1 MINRGRDLLRLRVE
15 LKDILPPI
23 WREILV
29 PARYSFWDLHVAIQD
44 AMGWWDYHLHEF
56 RPRDRERRKQV
67 LIGMPSEEDF
77 ADTREV
83 LPGWEIPVTAYLC
96 EPGDRVEYE
105 YDFGDSWRHE
115 ITLQSIAPRIK
126 GQRYPRCTAGARA
139 CPPEDCGGVPGY
151 QSLLEALL
159 DPKHPEHQTLSDWI
173 PSGWGP
179 GVFRPE
185 DVRFDNPTR
194 RWKRA
199 FLEEP

>member
-1 MINRGRDLLRLRVE
+1 M
-15 LKDILPPI
+15 PPI

-29 PARYSFWDLHVAIQD
+29 PARYSFWDLQVAIQD
-44 AMGWWDYHLHEF
+44 AMGWWDYPLHEF

-83 LPGWEIPVTAYLC
+83 LPGWEISVTAYLC

-115 ITLQSIAPRIK
+115 ITLQSTAPRVK
-126 GQRYPRCTAGARA
+126 GSGIHDASRA

-179 GVFRPE
+179 EVFRPE

>member
-1 MINRGRDLLRLRVE
+1 
-15 LKDILPPI
+15 
-23 WREILV
+23 
-29 PARYSFWDLHVAIQD
+29 
-44 AMGWWDYHLHEF
+44 
-56 RPRDRERRKQV
+56 
-67 LIGMPSEEDF
+67 MPTEEDF
-77 ADTREV
+77 ANSPEV
-83 LPGWEIPVTAYLC
+83 LPGWEIAVAEYLC
-96 EPGDRVEYE
+96 EPGDRVAYE

-115 ITLQSIAPRIK
+115 ITLQGIAPRVK
-126 GQRYPRCTAGARA
+126 GQRYPRCVAGARA

-173 PSGWGP
+173 PAGWGP
-179 GVFRPE
+179 EVFRPE